1 MGLHIRTASNVNNV
15 LGSRSSL
22 NAKIFFMRPLKT
34 KDRIFRCAV
43 AVLAL

>member
-1 MGLHIRTASNVNNV
+1 MTVSNVNNV
-15 LGSRSSL
+15 LGSSSSVS
-22 NAKIFFMRPLKT
+22 AKFFHVALKT